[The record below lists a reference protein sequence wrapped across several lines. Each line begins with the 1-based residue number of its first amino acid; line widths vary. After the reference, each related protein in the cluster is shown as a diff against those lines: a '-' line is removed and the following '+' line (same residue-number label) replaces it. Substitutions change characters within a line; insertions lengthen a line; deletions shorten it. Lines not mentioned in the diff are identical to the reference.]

1 MHVARLIFTHFV
13 CIISLGGDTMN
24 LKELRNKKN
33 LSQSQ
38 AADALGISLRA
49 YQNYE
54 YGQREPNIEMI
65 FKLADFYGV
74 TTDYLLGRDTG
85 EPDTLD
91 QLAAE
96 FNMTALE
103 KKIVEN
109 YLSLPE
115 SMRGDLMEFLR
126 KTVKEVQEENG
137 N

>member
-1 MHVARLIFTHFV
+1 
-13 CIISLGGDTMN
+13 MN
-24 LKELRNKKN
+24 LKELRNRRE
-33 LSQSQ
+33 LSQTEV
-38 AADALGISLRA
+38 AKALGISLRA

-65 FKLADFYGV
+65 NKLADFYGV

-96 FNMTALE
+96 FSMTALE

-126 KTVKEVQEENG
+126 KSVKEVQEEDG
-137 N
+137 E

>member
-1 MHVARLIFTHFV
+1 MHINIKRARESARLTQ
-13 CIISLGGDTMN
+13 T
-24 LKELRNKKN
+24 
-33 LSQSQ
+33 Q
-38 AADALGISLRA
+38 AAEALGISDGT
-49 YQNYE
+49 YKNYE
-54 YGQREPNIEMI
+54 QGKREPKFELLCQI
-65 FKLADFYGV
+65 ADLFHV

-96 FNMTALE
+96 FSMTALE

-126 KTVKEVQEENG
+126 KSVKEVQEEDG
-137 N
+137 E